1 MIHANNAMY
10 QTSLYIFLKLIHL
23 TKKKYIDKKGYGIE
37 NLYLSTLHMISLSF
51 RMNKCTL
58 YE

>member
-1 MIHANNAMY
+1 MIHSNNAMY

-37 NLYLSTLHMISLSF
+37 NLYLSKLYMISLSF
-51 RMNKCTL
+51 RMNNCTL
-58 YE
+58 